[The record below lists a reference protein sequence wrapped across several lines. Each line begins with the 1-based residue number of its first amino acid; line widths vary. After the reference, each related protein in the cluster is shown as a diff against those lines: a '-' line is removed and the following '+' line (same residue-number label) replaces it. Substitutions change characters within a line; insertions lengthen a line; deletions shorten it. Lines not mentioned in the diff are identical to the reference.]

1 MNSECPPLPRSLRSC
16 AEFLSI
22 WLVVGAIAWSCP
34 IAAQGTDESG
44 TGAHANSIAEAELM
58 LQRGDSLLE
67 LDKPV
72 GAIAM
77 YRGAEERTFDPCQQ
91 ARARMGIARIYA
103 ASDNP
108 DLALESLERAQGGF
122 LACPNEIRT
131 RAVLIAADLWLQLH
145 REDRAIEWV
154 KRELE
159 LSPNAEQLQVKLADL
174 WFTGGHWDLARDQY
188 RACLLADPT
197 SPPEQQAD
205 WLSAM
210 IQIEG
215 AQGRPPSDSLQMQFE
230 SVAALLPTS
239 TAQGLRE
246 QIHLVLSMQ
255 GLHMEALQWAETIL
269 KHTAATEPASFAV
282 AQLRMANS
290 AQFAHRPLEALIAY
304 YEAIKAAR
312 RSGDAPLLAESLRQK
327 GLFEKERGNQEE
339 ALAAYMEL
347 DEIHTALLARKP
359 EAPAREA
366 RQFEEQVLPDLDPF
380 DQAAL
385 DLSHTQNTPYRSSG
399 WPWIAG
405 ILAIGVIAYAR
416 QQRYLRSLLHKE
428 RRRIIRLRSLV
439 PADRLPSS
447 AVAPPVVNSDVNSIE
462 MGSSSLMPN
471 GEFIQTSDEDTR
483 SQSIQAF
490 LQELD
495 ADLQHRIQFELASD
509 VQFSVGPEVRVVI
522 RNLLRGMADLT
533 AEDGPISLG
542 IEAHEKSHWVL
553 RLDSQHTGAS
563 KAFEG
568 LFYGKDA
575 LASSRW
581 NELHAQLRKL
591 AGKINIER
599 LSPLEERVTLTLPY
613 L

>member
-1 MNSECPPLPRSLRSC
+1 MISEGPSQPRPFRTCL
-16 AEFLSI
+16 ELLGM
-22 WLVVGAIAWSCP
+22 WLVIGGLAWSNP
-34 IAAQGTDESG
+34 IAAQGT
-44 TGAHANSIAEAELM
+44 HANSIAEAELM
-58 LQRGDSLLE
+58 LQRGDSLLA

-91 ARARMGIARIYA
+91 ARARMGIAQIYA

-108 DLALESLERAQGGF
+108 DLALESLEQAQGGF
-122 LACPNEIRT
+122 LACPTEIRT
-131 RAVLIAADLWLQLH
+131 RAVLIAADLWLQLY

-159 LSPNAEQLQVKLADL
+159 LSPDAAELQAKLADL
-174 WFTGGHWDLARDQY
+174 WFTGGHWNLARDQY
-188 RACLLADPT
+188 RACLDSAPHA
-197 SPPEQQAD
+197 SPEHRAD
-205 WLSAM
+205 WLSAL

-215 AQGRPPSDSLQMQFE
+215 AQGLPPADSLRVQFE
-230 SVAALLPTS
+230 SVAALLPS
-239 TAQGLRE
+239 ATAQGLRE

-255 GLHMEALQWAETIL
+255 GLHMQALQWAETIL
-269 KHTAATEPASFAV
+269 AHTAATEPANIAV

-290 AQFAHRPLEALIAY
+290 AQFAHRPLDALIAY
-304 YEAIKAAR
+304 HEAIKAAR
-312 RSGDAPLLAESLRQK
+312 QSGDASLLAESLRQK
-327 GLFEKERGNQEE
+327 GLFEKERGNEGE
-339 ALAAYMEL
+339 ALAAFMEL
-347 DEIHTALLARKP
+347 DEIHSALLARKP
-359 EAPAREA
+359 EASAREA

-385 DLSHTQNTPYRSSG
+385 DLSRTQNAPYRSGG

-439 PADRLPSS
+439 PSDRLPSS
-447 AVAPPVVNSDVNSIE
+447 ATAVQVVDSVE
-462 MGSSSLMPN
+462 LGSSSLMPN
-471 GEFIQTSDEDTR
+471 GELILTSDEDAR
-483 SQSIQAF
+483 SQSIQTF

-522 RNLLRGMADLT
+522 RNLLRGMAELT
-533 AEDGPISLG
+533 AEDRPISLG
-542 IEAHEKSHWVL
+542 VEAHEKSHWVL

>member
-1 MNSECPPLPRSLRSC
+1 M
-16 AEFLSI
+16 
-22 WLVVGAIAWSCP
+22 WLVIWAFAWPCP
-34 IAAQGTDESG
+34 LSAQNPDAGG
-44 TGAHANSIAEAELM
+44 TGLHANSIPEAELM
-58 LQRGDSLLE
+58 LNRGDSLLA

-122 LACPNEIRT
+122 LACPAEIRIP
-131 RAVLIAADLWLQLH
+131 AVWVAADLWLQLH

-154 KRELE
+154 RRELE
-159 LSPNAEQLQVKLADL
+159 LSPNAPELKAKLADL
-174 WFTGGHWDLARDQY
+174 WFTGGHWALASDQY
-188 RACLLADPT
+188 RACLSAESASTL
-197 SPPEQQAD
+197 EQQAD
-205 WLSAM
+205 WLSAL

-215 AQGRPPSDSLQMQFE
+215 VQGRPPADSLRVQFE
-230 SVAALLPTS
+230 TVAALLPSS

-255 GLHMEALQWAETIL
+255 GLHMQAMQWAGTIL
-269 KHTAATEPASFAV
+269 AHTAASEPANIAV

-290 AQFAHRPLEALIAY
+290 AQFAHRPLEALIAFH
-304 YEAIKAAR
+304 EAIKAAR
-312 RSGDAPLLAESLRQK
+312 QSKDASLLAESLRQK
-327 GLFEKERGNQEE
+327 GLFEKERGNQVE
-339 ALAAYMEL
+339 ALTAYMEL
-347 DEIHTALLARKP
+347 DEIHTALQARKP

-366 RQFEEQVLPDLDPF
+366 RKFEEQVLLDIDPF

-385 DLSHTQNTPYRSSG
+385 ELTHTQNSPYRSSG

-439 PADRLPSS
+439 PSDRLPSS
-447 AVAPPVVNSDVNSIE
+447 ALATPLVDSVE
-462 MGSSSLMPN
+462 LGSSSLMPS
-471 GEFIQTSDEDTR
+471 GEIILTSDEDAR

-495 ADLQHRIQFELASD
+495 TDLQHRIQFELASD
-509 VQFSVGPEVRVVI
+509 VQFSVGPEVRIVI
-522 RNLLRGMADLT
+522 RNLLRGLADLT
-533 AEDGPISLG
+533 AEDRPISLG
-542 IEAHEKSHWVL
+542 VEAHEKSHWVL
-553 RLDSQHTGAS
+553 RLDSKHTGAS

>member
-1 MNSECPPLPRSLRSC
+1 
-16 AEFLSI
+16 
-22 WLVVGAIAWSCP
+22 
-34 IAAQGTDESG
+34 
-44 TGAHANSIAEAELM
+44 M
-58 LQRGDSLLE
+58 LERGDSLLA

-91 ARARMGIARIYA
+91 ARARMGIAQIYA

-122 LACPNEIRT
+122 LACPTEIRK

-154 KRELE
+154 RRELE
-159 LSPNAEQLQVKLADL
+159 LSPNASELKAKLADL
-174 WFTGGHWDLARDQY
+174 WFTGGHWDLASEQY
-188 RACLLADPT
+188 RACLMADPDA
-197 SPPEQQAD
+197 PHEQQAD
-205 WLSAM
+205 WLSAL

-215 AQGRPPSDSLQMQFE
+215 AQGQPPADSLRAQFE
-230 SVAALLPTS
+230 SVAALLPTA

-255 GLHMEALQWAETIL
+255 GLHMHALQWAETIL
-269 KHTAATEPASFAV
+269 AHTAATEPASAAV

-304 YEAIKAAR
+304 HEAIKAAR
-312 RSGDAPLLAESLRQK
+312 ESGDASLLAESLRQK

-359 EAPAREA
+359 QASAREA

-385 DLSHTQNTPYRSSG
+385 DLTNAQKTPYRSSG
-399 WPWIAG
+399 WPWVAG
-405 ILAIGVIAYAR
+405 ILAIGIIAYAR
-416 QQRYLRSLLHKE
+416 QQRYLRTLLHKE

-439 PADRLPSS
+439 PSDRLPSS
-447 AVAPPVVNSDVNSIE
+447 ALAAPVANSVE
-462 MGSSSLMPN
+462 LGSSSLMPN
-471 GEFIQTSDEDTR
+471 GELILTSDEDAR

-533 AEDGPISLG
+533 AEDRPISLG
-542 IEAHEKSHWVL
+542 VEAHEKSHWVL